1 MSNTSKGLAE
11 KGSKYWM
18 QMIINSELK
27 LKLNDFLKDDIN
39 WLCPLK
45 DKDNY
50 SEYELRQEEIVKETK
65 ISKDEYKK
73 FWPSRQ
79 PQWDAIG
86 ISNNRKTLYLVE
98 AKAHLKEL
106 KSNISAG
113 EESKCLIT
121 KTMKEI
127 FDKKYS
133 KGNFNK
139 WLNGYY
145 QLGNRITFLE
155 ELNKIS
161 YKTGLKVRLVL
172 LNFVDDYTY
181 ISTSEE
187 KWKEHYENVF
197 MEMLGKKVVPDDTLI
212 IYFDVNKRME
222 E

>member
-1 MSNTSKGLAE
+1 
-11 KGSKYWM
+11 
-18 QMIINSELK
+18 MIINSELK
-27 LKLNDFLKDDIN
+27 LRLNDFLKDDIN

-50 SEYELRQEEIVKETK
+50 SEYELRQEKIVKETK
-65 ISKDEYKK
+65 ITKDKYKE
-73 FWPSRQ
+73 FWPPRQ

-86 ISNNRKTLYLVE
+86 ISDNRKTLYLVE

-161 YKTGLKVRLVL
+161 HKTGLKVRLVL

-181 ISTSEE
+181 IPTSEE
-187 KWKEHYENVF
+187 EWKEHYESVF
-197 MEMLGKKVVPDDTLI
+197 MEMLGKKDVPDDTLI
-212 IYFDVNKRME
+212 IYFDVK
-222 E
+222 

>member
-27 LKLNDFLKDDIN
+27 LKLNAFLKDDIN

-50 SEYELRQEEIVKETK
+50 SEYELRQKEIVKETNIPIEK
-65 ISKDEYKK
+65 YE
-73 FWPSRQ
+73 FWPPRQ

-113 EESKCLIT
+113 EKSKLHIIG
-121 KTMKEI
+121 TMEKA
-127 FDKKYS
+127 FNKKYN

-155 ELNKIS
+155 ELNEIS
-161 YKTGLKVRLVL
+161 YKTGLKVKLVL

-181 ISTSEE
+181 IPTSEE
-187 KWKEHYENVF
+187 EWKKHYENVF
-197 MEMLGKKVVPDDTLI
+197 IEMLGKKDIPDDTLI
-212 IYFDVNKRME
+212 IYFDVNKRVE

>member
-27 LKLNDFLKDDIN
+27 LRLNDFLKDDIN

-50 SEYELRQEEIVKETK
+50 SEYELRQEKIVKETK
-65 ISKDEYKK
+65 ITKDKYKEI
-73 FWPSRQ
+73 WPPRQ

-86 ISNNRKTLYLVE
+86 ISDNRKTLYLVE

-161 YKTGLKVRLVL
+161 HKTGLKVRLVL

-181 ISTSEE
+181 IPTSEE
-187 KWKEHYENVF
+187 EWKEHYESVF
-197 MEMLGKKVVPDDTLI
+197 MEMLGKKDVPDDTLI
-212 IYFDVNKRME
+212 IYFDVK
-222 E
+222 

>member
-1 MSNTSKGLAE
+1 
-11 KGSKYWM
+11 M

-27 LKLNDFLKDDIN
+27 LRLNDFLKDDIN

-50 SEYELRQEEIVKETK
+50 SEYELRQEKIVKETK
-65 ISKDEYKK
+65 ITKDKYKE
-73 FWPSRQ
+73 FWPPRQ

-86 ISNNRKTLYLVE
+86 ISDNRKTLYLVE

-161 YKTGLKVRLVL
+161 HKTGLKVRLVL

-181 ISTSEE
+181 IPTSEE
-187 KWKEHYENVF
+187 EWKEHYESVF
-197 MEMLGKKVVPDDTLI
+197 MEMLGKKDVPDDTLI
-212 IYFDVNKRME
+212 IYFDVK
-222 E
+222 

>member
-65 ISKDEYKK
+65 ITKDEYK
-73 FWPSRQ
+73 FWPPRQ

-86 ISNNRKTLYLVE
+86 ISTNRKTLYLVE

-127 FDKKYS
+127 FDKKYG

-187 KWKEHYENVF
+187 EWKEHYENVF

>member
-1 MSNTSKGLAE
+1 M
-11 KGSKYWM
+11 
-18 QMIINSELK
+18 K
-27 LKLNDFLKDDIN
+27 LRLNDFLKDDIN

-50 SEYELRQEEIVKETK
+50 SEYELRQEKIVKETK
-65 ISKDEYKK
+65 ITKDKYKE
-73 FWPSRQ
+73 FWPPRQ

-86 ISNNRKTLYLVE
+86 ISDNRKTLYLVE

-161 YKTGLKVRLVL
+161 HKTGLKVRLVL

-181 ISTSEE
+181 IPTSEE
-187 KWKEHYENVF
+187 EWKEHYESVF
-197 MEMLGKKVVPDDTLI
+197 MEMLGKKDVPDDTLI
-212 IYFDVNKRME
+212 IYFDVK
-222 E
+222 

>member
-27 LKLNDFLKDDIN
+27 LRLNDFLKDDIN

-50 SEYELRQEEIVKETK
+50 SEYELRQEKIVKETK
-65 ISKDEYKK
+65 ITKDKYKE
-73 FWPSRQ
+73 FWPPRQ

-86 ISNNRKTLYLVE
+86 ISDNRKTLYLVE

-133 KGNFNK
+133 KGNC
-139 WLNGYY
+139 
-145 QLGNRITFLE
+145 
-155 ELNKIS
+155 
-161 YKTGLKVRLVL
+161 L
-172 LNFVDDYTY
+172 LYTSDAADD
-181 ISTSEE
+181 
-187 KWKEHYENVF
+187 
-197 MEMLGKKVVPDDTLI
+197 
-212 IYFDVNKRME
+212 
-222 E
+222 